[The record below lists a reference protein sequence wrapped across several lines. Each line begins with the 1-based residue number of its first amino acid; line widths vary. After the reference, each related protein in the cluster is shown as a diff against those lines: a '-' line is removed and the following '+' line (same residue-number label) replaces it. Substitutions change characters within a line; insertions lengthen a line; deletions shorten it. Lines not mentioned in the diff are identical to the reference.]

1 MAIPLERLG
10 QIHVRGAPATSRSEL
25 AIGVAAGQPG
35 RWQLGHMVSNAFSFG
50 VAIGIIVALATRPTL
65 ASVLLL
71 GAVVLLQALSTFS
84 IESPAP
90 GPSDVEPS
98 LR

>member
-1 MAIPLERLG
+1 
-10 QIHVRGAPATSRSEL
+10 V
-25 AIGVAAGQPG
+25 VGQPG
-35 RWQLGHMVSNAFSFG
+35 RWRLRRLVSNAFSLG

-84 IESPAP
+84 IESPAA
-90 GPSDVEPS
+90 GSGDAEPS
-98 LR
+98 RR

>member
-10 QIHVRGAPATSRSEL
+10 NIDLGGAAAAAPSQR
-25 AIGVAAGQPG
+25 AAGQPG
-35 RWQLGHMVSNAFSFG
+35 PWRLGRVVSNAFSLG
-50 VAIGIIVALATRPTL
+50 VAIGIIIALATRPTL

-84 IESPAP
+84 TESPAA
-90 GPSDVEPS
+90 GSGDAEPLGS
-98 LR
+98 